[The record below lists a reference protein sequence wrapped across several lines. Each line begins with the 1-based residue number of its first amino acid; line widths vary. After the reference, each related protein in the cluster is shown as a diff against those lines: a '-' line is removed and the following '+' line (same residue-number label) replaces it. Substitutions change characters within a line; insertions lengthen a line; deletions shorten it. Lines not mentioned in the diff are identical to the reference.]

1 VCAVSTCDRAPST
14 PIGDAESI
22 ATRRLCSL
30 AVDATH
36 ESTEIALFPLPNVVL
51 FPRIHCPLHVFE
63 PRYRQMTAAALA
75 GSRTIGMATI
85 RPEHLHE
92 AAGDPPLF
100 EVGCIGTIEQVRRH
114 DDGRFDIVL
123 LGTQR
128 FRIASEIPRSGERL
142 YRVARALPLEERFDE
157 AREGIALQ
165 GLRADAIDLLVRL
178 LRAVSPDSAHQLDP
192 RRFSG
197 IDDTTFVSALC
208 QMLDLAAAEKQG
220 LLEADGP
227 LTRCERL
234 VAMLE
239 FRLAELGGVLSRTDR
254 VH

>member
-1 VCAVSTCDRAPST
+1 MARSLRRRARGVNASHAPAIFARVS
-14 PIGDAESI
+14 
-22 ATRRLCSL
+22 
-30 AVDATH
+30 DATDAI
-36 ESTEIALFPLPNVVL
+36 EIALFPLPNVVL

-75 GSRTIGMATI
+75 GARAIGMVAV
-85 RPEHLHE
+85 RPEHVHE
-92 AAGDPPLF
+92 IAGDPPLF
-100 EVGCIGTIEQVRRH
+100 EIGCIGTIEQSRRRE
-114 DDGRFDIVL
+114 DGRYDIVL

-128 FRIASEIPRSGERL
+128 FRIASEIPREGERL
-142 YRVARALPLEERFDE
+142 YRIARAVPLAERFDE
-157 AREGIALQ
+157 AREGVALQ

-178 LRAVSPDSAHQLDP
+178 LRAVAPESAHQLDP

-208 QMLDLAAAEKQG
+208 QMLDLPAAEKQG

-234 VAMLE
+234 VALLE
-239 FRLAELGGVLSRTDR
+239 FRLAELGGLAVRTDR